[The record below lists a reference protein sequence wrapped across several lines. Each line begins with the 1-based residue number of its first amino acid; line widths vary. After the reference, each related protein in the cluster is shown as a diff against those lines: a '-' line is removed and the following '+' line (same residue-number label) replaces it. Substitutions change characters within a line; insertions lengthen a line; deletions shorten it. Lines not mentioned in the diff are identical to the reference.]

1 MLLAAAGC
9 DLALSLG
16 RLFGPSHQSILEES
30 DVKTGERALILA
42 GPTLATNLL
51 STGLIA
57 WKAWCALLTPN
68 S

>member
-16 RLFGPSHQSILEES
+16 ALFSPSHHIVQEES
-30 DVKTGERALILA
+30 KVKTGERALIMV

-57 WKAWCALLTPN
+57 WKGWCALLTPD